1 MSDTLTPPDTFTLA
15 DALALADLAT
25 YLGRAARVEDG
36 SVRVIATGG
45 VLAVYSAVLYPK
57 GLLDESPTVL
67 GLRTFA
73 LNRGEEFDA
82 VVPIASLT
90 TRLERLEAVQAD
102 GAPSGVGQARSE
114 PITVTLPMRVNTV
127 TWAAISPPRGGWI
140 PAGGIFASA
149 LDMVARAGIEEI
161 AHAVPSGVG
170 EQIVHKVRS
179 QVWGRE
185 IPALEHVPAGAGFAA
200 LSLGFLQEGVEETVT
215 VFETGP
221 WTRLTT
227 KRGHVLVKRKAW
239 SIAR

>member
-1 MSDTLTPPDTFTLA
+1 MSDTLSPTDTFTLA
-15 DALALADLAT
+15 DPLDLSDLAT
-25 YLGRAARVEDG
+25 FLARATRVDDG
-36 SVRVIATGG
+36 SVRLIATGG

-73 LNRGEEFDA
+73 LSRGEEFDA
-82 VVPIASLT
+82 VVPIASLM
-90 TRLERLEAVQAD
+90 TRLERLIAAQDA
-102 GAPSGVGQARSE
+102 AGQVAAAA
-114 PITVTLPMRVNTV
+114 ITVTLPMRVNTV
-127 TWAAISPPRGGWI
+127 TWAAISPPRGGWS

-149 LDMVARAGIEEI
+149 LDMVARAGIEEV
-161 AHAVPSGVG
+161 AQAVPAGVG

-179 QVWGRE
+179 EVWGRT
-185 IPALEHVPAGAGFAA
+185 IPNLEHVPAGAGFAA
-200 LSLGFLQEGVEETVT
+200 LSLGFLPDGVEETVT

-239 SIAR
+239 NMAR